1 MVNRDEPRHRCS
13 LQLSPYIK
21 PEHIRSDDPW
31 RDLCR
36 QATGAVVHG
45 SPPCCKNGTFF
56 EQISHVRNR
65 HSGGYGVGLRMN
77 VGLPSV
83 SVMKHRERQHP
94 LSQRRAFAPVIAV
107 CCAVLGAFVVGF
119 SIHPAHALPSF
130 ARQTGQPCGTCHT
143 DLPALTPFGRRS
155 YSQKA

>member
-45 SPPCCKNGTFF
+45 HTTVLQKWDIFRGN
-56 EQISHVRNR
+56 
-65 HSGGYGVGLRMN
+65 
-77 VGLPSV
+77 
-83 SVMKHRERQHP
+83 
-94 LSQRRAFAPVIAV
+94 FACPESA
-107 CCAVLGAFVVGF
+107 
-119 SIHPAHALPSF
+119 
-130 ARQTGQPCGTCHT
+130 
-143 DLPALTPFGRRS
+143 
-155 YSQKA
+155 